1 MKEQEHMRKGPS
13 PAAHKI
19 DFSRYRRE
27 SEESSRRM
35 REIRE
40 DAERHLAEAKRLR
53 DSLKR

>member
-1 MKEQEHMRKGPS
+1 MRKGLS